1 MRPRV
6 CDVDKHIEQAY
17 IGQRL
22 ARTPKDELYM
32 VHRSPRMQV
41 RAAAAYKK
49 VLIDRRDLFLFSDN
63 VFLLEL

>member
-1 MRPRV
+1 MIPLQDLRPRV

-41 RAAAAYKK
+41 SAAATGKKDSAYK
-49 VLIDRRDLFLFSDN
+49 I
-63 VFLLEL
+63 

>member
-41 RAAAAYKK
+41 SGCPKPFT
-49 VLIDRRDLFLFSDN
+49 VSLLIF
-63 VFLLEL
+63 